1 VIRRLLWI
9 VLGAV
14 LGVTG
19 YRRLS
24 RLARAVMPGGRRGRG
39 PGPQPHREQLAGAAL
54 FARDVRDGIEE
65 YLSRHASRPA
75 PNLEGQRAGA
85 PRPGAV
91 SERGALPGTHYPKD
105 GH

>member
-1 VIRRLLWI
+1 MIRRLLWM

-24 RLARAVMPGGRRGRG
+24 RLARAVAPAGRRSRR
-39 PGPQPHREQLAGAAL
+39 PGPRPHREPAAGAAL

-65 YLSRHASRPA
+65 YLSRHARQRG
-75 PNLEGQRAGA
+75 PNLEGQHAGA
-85 PRPGAV
+85 PRPGRAG
-91 SERGALPGTHYPKD
+91 EGGALPGPHYPKD

>member
-1 VIRRLLWI
+1 VIRRLLWM

-24 RLARAVMPGGRRGRG
+24 RLARAVAPGGRQGRG
-39 PGPQPHREQLAGAAL
+39 PGPRQRREPVAGAAL

-65 YLSRHASRPA
+65 YLSRHARRPG
-75 PNLEGQRAGA
+75 PNLEVQRAGA
-85 PRPGAV
+85 PRPGRAV
-91 SERGALPGTHYPKD
+91 ERGALPGTHYPKD

>member
-1 VIRRLLWI
+1 VIRRLLWM

-24 RLARAVMPGGRRGRG
+24 RLARAVAPGGGRGRAADRRLR
-39 PGPQPHREQLAGAAL
+39 REAPAGAAL

-65 YLSRHASRPA
+65 YLSRHAGQPG

-85 PRPGAV
+85 PRRGHAGG
-91 SERGALPGTHYPKD
+91 SGALPGTHYPKD